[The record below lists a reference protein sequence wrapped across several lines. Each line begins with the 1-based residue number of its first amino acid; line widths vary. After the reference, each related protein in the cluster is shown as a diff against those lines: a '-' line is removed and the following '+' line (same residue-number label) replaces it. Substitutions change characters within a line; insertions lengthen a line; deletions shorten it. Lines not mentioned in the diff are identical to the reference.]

1 MLTVA
6 DVFAG
11 IGGFSLAFQRA
22 GATISWQCEV
32 DPYRQAVL
40 REHFPG
46 ATLYPDVNE
55 IPRDAERVDVI
66 CAGVPCEGFSLAGR
80 RRGFEDERSALFYPL
95 AEAIGALKPK
105 WVVLENV
112 SGLLSSGAGEDFASI
127 IRELACFGYG
137 VGWRVLRAD
146 WFGSPQIRPRVFV
159 VGRFGHPVPPSVLFG
174 TEYGRESLE
183 ADDHHFGEPRREV
196 GEEDAPV
203 AFSLSSPV
211 TYTFSAPTLTS
222 AGQFGVV
229 GKHIYPRRLT
239 PNEYEKLQGFP
250 TEWTEVPW
258 RGRHPGDGRR
268 YEALGDA
275 VHVDTVQFIAEG
287 IINAHS

>member
-1 MLTVA
+1 MKVA

-22 GATISWQCEV
+22 GATIRWQCES

-46 ATLYPDVNE
+46 TTLYPDVNK
-55 IPRDAERVDVI
+55 IPKDAERVDVL

-80 RRGFEDERSALFYPL
+80 RQGFEDERSALFYPL
-95 AEAIGALKPK
+95 AEVVGRIRPE
-105 WVVLENV
+105 WVLIENV
-112 SGLLSSGAGEDFASI
+112 PGLLSSGGGEDFASI
-127 IRELACFGYG
+127 LRELACFGYG

-146 WFGSPQIRPRVFV
+146 WFGSPQARPRVFI
-159 VGRFGHPVPPSVLFG
+159 VGHLGHPVPPSVLFG
-174 TEYGRESLE
+174 PQHARGTLE
-183 ADDHHFGEPRREV
+183 ADDHSFGEPYREA
-196 GEEDAPV
+196 GEEVAPI

-211 TYTFSAPTLTS
+211 TYTFAAPTLTS

-229 GKHIYPRRLT
+229 GRDIYPRRLT
-239 PNEYEKLQGFP
+239 PAEYERLQGFP
-250 TEWTEVPW
+250 NQWTEVPW

-287 IINAHS
+287 IVNAHS

>member
-1 MLTVA
+1 MLVA

-11 IGGFSLAFQRA
+11 IGGMSLAFQRT
-22 GATISWQCEV
+22 GATIRWQCES

-55 IPRDAERVDVI
+55 IPKDAERVDVL

-95 AEAIGALKPK
+95 AEVVGRIRPR
-105 WVVLENV
+105 WVLIENV
-112 SGLLSSGAGEDFASI
+112 PGLLSSGGGEDFASVL
-127 IRELACFGYG
+127 RELATFGYG

-146 WFGSPQIRPRVFV
+146 WFGSPQIRQRVFV
-159 VGRFGHPVPPSVLFG
+159 VGNLGHPVPPSVLFG
-174 TEYGRESLE
+174 EHYDRGTLE
-183 ADDHHFGEPRREV
+183 AQQHHFGEPYRET
-196 GEEDAPV
+196 GEEDAPI
-203 AFSLSSPV
+203 AFSLTSPV
-211 TYTFSAPTLTS
+211 TYTYAAPTLTS

-229 GKHIYPRRLT
+229 GKYIYPRRLT
-239 PNEYEKLQGFP
+239 PTEYEKLQGFP
-250 TEWTEVPW
+250 PQWTEVAW

-275 VHVDTVQFIAEG
+275 VNVPTVQWIAEG
-287 IINAHS
+287 IDLAHS